1 MLGAAST
8 LRSTPLRRAV
18 LAIALWATAAAASDA
33 TLPDGFGALRFGS
46 SLAQATAAI
55 PSLVPMTASTPA
67 ATGAAAPAAA
77 AMPIAYYRAENQA
90 FEGLRPCTALLGFV
104 TDRFYEVRLDCG
116 HDAKVGAH
124 VRERFGTPTQ
134 EDGQFLI
141 RETASTTVSL
151 NRTTMGVSLADR
163 PLTQAVHQ
171 MIIQKALSGGGAPA
185 PAAPPAA
192 PVH

>member
-8 LRSTPLRRAV
+8 LRSTPLRRAA
-18 LAIALWATAAAASDA
+18 LAIALWATTAAASDA
-33 TLPDGFGALRFGS
+33 TLPDGFGNLRFGS

-55 PSLVPMTASTPA
+55 PSLQPMTAATPA
-67 ATGAAAPAAA
+67 VATPAAA

-90 FEGLRPCTALLGFV
+90 FEGLRPCIALLGFV

-134 EDGQFLI
+134 EDEQFLI
-141 RETASTTVSL
+141 WETARTTVSL
-151 NRTTMGVSLADR
+151 NRKTMAVSLADR

-171 MIIQKALSGGGAPA
+171 MIIQKALGGGGSA
-185 PAAPPAA
+185 PAAPPAT
-192 PVH
+192 PGH

>member
-8 LRSTPLRRAV
+8 PRSTPLRRAA
-18 LAIALWATAAAASDA
+18 LAIALWATTAAASDA

-55 PSLVPMTASTPA
+55 PSLQPMTAATPA
-67 ATGAAAPAAA
+67 ATPAAA
-77 AMPIAYYRAENQA
+77 AMPMAYYRAENQA

-134 EDGQFLI
+134 EDEQFLI
-141 RETASTTVSL
+141 WENARTTVSL
-151 NRTTMGVSLADR
+151 NRTTMGIALADR

-171 MIIQKALSGGGAPA
+171 MIIQKALGGGGSA
-185 PAAPPAA
+185 PAAPPAT

>member
-1 MLGAAST
+1 VLGAAST
-8 LRSTPLRRAV
+8 PRSTPLRRAA
-18 LAIALWATAAAASDA
+18 LAIALWATTAAASDA

-55 PSLVPMTASTPA
+55 PSLQPMTA
-67 ATGAAAPAAA
+67 ATPAAA
-77 AMPIAYYRAENQA
+77 AMPMAYYRAENQA

-134 EDGQFLI
+134 EDEQFLI
-141 RETASTTVSL
+141 WETARTTVSL
-151 NRTTMGVSLADR
+151 NRTTMGVALADR

-171 MIIQKALSGGGAPA
+171 MIIQKALGGGGSA
-185 PAAPPAA
+185 PAAPPAT

>member
-1 MLGAAST
+1 VLGAAST
-8 LRSTPLRRAV
+8 PRSTPLRRAA
-18 LAIALWATAAAASDA
+18 LAIALWATTAAASEA

-55 PSLVPMTASTPA
+55 PSLQPMTAVTSGA
-67 ATGAAAPAAA
+67 ATPAAA
-77 AMPIAYYRAENQA
+77 AMPVAYYRAENQA

-124 VRERFGTPTQ
+124 VRERFGTPAQ
-134 EDGQFLI
+134 EDEQFLVWQN
-141 RETASTTVSL
+141 ASTSVSL

-171 MIIQKALSGGGAPA
+171 MIIQKALGGAVPA
-185 PAAPPAA
+185 PAAPPATPA
-192 PVH
+192 H